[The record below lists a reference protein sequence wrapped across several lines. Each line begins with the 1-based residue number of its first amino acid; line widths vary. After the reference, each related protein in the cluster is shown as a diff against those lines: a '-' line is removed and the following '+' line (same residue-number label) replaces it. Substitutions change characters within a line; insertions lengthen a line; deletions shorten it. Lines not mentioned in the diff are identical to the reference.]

1 MRKKPN
7 PRQIL
12 IGVGATALVA
22 GAASFGLSKLFGGKP
37 ANLDITNGVNL
48 LPEDTLLSIA
58 ISTDAERWQKL
69 REFGVPESR
78 GVFEQKLTKFQTDFL
93 TSYGYDY
100 QRDIQPWVGKQ
111 ILFAYLYDR
120 GPKVAKAVAEN
131 VPKQQMVAL
140 LPIAN
145 EGAAKQAL
153 ERAKT
158 PIDANL
164 VESNYKG
171 VAIREIKGKK
181 GTIASA
187 VVGNFVVL
195 ATDRQG
201 LERIINTQQGGK
213 SLVTLPGY
221 NNALKEIEIDRPFAQ
236 IYLNVPAAT
245 ALTAANSPQKLAV
258 DKIAQSQSQQGI
270 AANATLETEGIGWK
284 GISWLKPNAKPKLVI
299 ENQGQNLA
307 NNLPDN
313 TLIMLSNG
321 NLQRLWQD
329 YVNSAQ
335 DNPLAPFKPDDA
347 IKNLEGLTGLNLK
360 SEILNWSK
368 GAFGIAMVPKVD
380 KTDTE
385 FGAGLVLIQQVSDRS
400 AADVAF
406 GKLDTRMVKK
416 QAFKVEKA
424 KLGGK
429 DIVNWVS
436 PLSGTAATHGW
447 IDNNLAFLTLG
458 APVANSFLPQPQ
470 KKLADNIA
478 FQQATRSSLNPHN
491 GQFFIDIDRTI
502 NTGNLPI
509 PYLTP
514 EVAAFFKGSRS
525 LGITSSI
532 LNESSNRF
540 DLFIALKKVAGAAK
554 LPPAPSKPKVVKP
567 SPSISPGAVSK
578 PSPSTSPGTVPKPL
592 PSF

>member
-1 MRKKPN
+1 MRRKQK

-22 GAASFGLSKLFGGKP
+22 GVAGFGVSKLLSGNP
-37 ANLDITNGVNL
+37 AKLDITNGVNL

-58 ISTDAERWQKL
+58 ISTDVERWQKL

-78 GVFEQKLTKFQTDFL
+78 GVFEQKLTKLQTDFL

-120 GPKVAKAVAEN
+120 GAKVEKAVAEN
-131 VPKQQMVAL
+131 VPKQQMVTL

-153 ERAKT
+153 ERTKI

-171 VAIREIKGKK
+171 VAIREVKGKK

-187 VVGNFVVL
+187 VVGNFIVL

-201 LERIINTQQGGK
+201 LERIINTEQNGK
-213 SLVTLPGY
+213 SLITVPGY
-221 NNALKEIEIDRPFAQ
+221 TNALKEIEIDRPFAQ
-236 IYLNVPAAT
+236 VYINVPAAT
-245 ALTAANSPQKLAV
+245 ALTAANSPQKLAI

-270 AANATLETEGIGWK
+270 AANATLEAEGIAWK
-284 GISWLKPNAKPKLVI
+284 GISWLKPNAKPKLVV

-313 TLIMLSNG
+313 TLIMLSGG
-321 NLQRLWQD
+321 NSQRLWQD

-368 GAFGIAMVPKVD
+368 GAFSMAMVPKVD

-385 FGAGLVLIQQVSDRS
+385 FGAGLVLMQQVSDRS

-406 GKLDTRMVKK
+406 GKLDSRMSKK
-416 QAFKVEKA
+416 QGYKIEKA

-436 PLSGTAATHGW
+436 SLSGTGATHGW
-447 IDNNLAFLTLG
+447 LDNNLAFLTLG
-458 APVANSFLPQPQ
+458 APVANSFLPQPG
-470 KKLADNIA
+470 KKLADNPA

-502 NTGNLPI
+502 NVGTLPI

-525 LGITSSI
+525 LGVTSSI

-540 DLFIALKKVAGAAK
+540 DLFIALKKVPGAAK
-554 LPPAPSKPKVVKP
+554 LPPAPPKPKVVKP
-567 SPSISPGAVSK
+567 SPSPSPGAAPK
-578 PSPSTSPGTVPKPL
+578 PSPTPS

>member
-1 MRKKPN
+1 MKKKQN
-7 PRQIL
+7 PRKIL
-12 IGVGATALVA
+12 IGVGLTALVA
-22 GAASFGLSKLFGGKP
+22 GGVGFGLSKLLSGKP
-37 ANLDITNGVNL
+37 GNLDITNGVNL
-48 LPEDTLLSIA
+48 LPEDTLLSIS
-58 ISTDAERWQKL
+58 ISTDVERWQKL

-78 GVFEQKLTKFQTDFL
+78 GVFEQTLTKLQTDFL

-120 GPKVAKAVAEN
+120 GSKVEKAVAEN
-131 VPKQQMVAL
+131 VPKQQIVTI

-153 ERAKT
+153 ERTKI

-171 VAIREIKGKK
+171 VAIREVKGKK

-187 VVGNFVVL
+187 VVGNFMVI

-201 LERIINTQQGGK
+201 LERIINTEQNGK
-213 SLVTLPGY
+213 SLITLPGY
-221 NNALKEIEIDRPFAQ
+221 NTALKEIEIDRPFAQ

-245 ALTAANSPQKLAV
+245 ALTAANSPQKLAI

-270 AANATLETEGIGWK
+270 AANASLEAEGIGWK
-284 GISWLKPNAKPKLVI
+284 GISWLKPNAKPKLIV

-313 TLIMLSNG
+313 TLILLSGG
-321 NLQRLWQD
+321 NLQRFWQD
-329 YVNSAQ
+329 YVNSAEN
-335 DNPLAPFKPDDA
+335 NPLAPVKPDDA
-347 IKNLEGLTGLNLK
+347 IKNIEGLTGLNLK

-368 GAFGIAMVPKVD
+368 GAFGVAMVPKVD

-385 FGAGLVLIQQVSDRS
+385 FGAGLVLMQQTSDRS

-406 GKLDTRMVKK
+406 GKLDTRMGKK

-429 DIVNWVS
+429 DVVNWIS

-458 APVANSFLPQPQ
+458 APVANSFLPQPE
-470 KKLADNIA
+470 KKLANNLA

-502 NTGNLPI
+502 NIGNLPI

-514 EVAAFFKGSRS
+514 EVAAFLKGSRS
-525 LGITSSI
+525 LGVTSSI

-554 LPPAPSKPKVVKP
+554 LPPAPPKPKVVKP
-567 SPSISPGAVSK
+567 SPSISPTATPK
-578 PSPSTSPGTVPKPL
+578 PSPSP
-592 PSF
+592 

>member
-1 MRKKPN
+1 MRRKQN

-22 GAASFGLSKLFGGKP
+22 GAAGFGISKFLGGNPSK
-37 ANLDITNGVNL
+37 LDITNGVNL
-48 LPEDTLLSIA
+48 LPEDTLLSIS
-58 ISTDAERWQKL
+58 ISTDLERWQKL
-69 REFGVPESR
+69 REFGTPESR
-78 GVFEQKLTKFQTDFL
+78 GVFEQKLTKLQTDFL

-120 GPKVAKAVAEN
+120 GAKVPKAVAEN
-131 VPKQQMVAL
+131 VPKQQMVTL

-153 ERAKT
+153 EGTKI

-171 VAIREIKGKK
+171 VAIREVKGKK

-187 VVGNFVVL
+187 VVGNFMVL

-201 LERIINTQQGGK
+201 LERIINTEQNGK
-213 SLVTLPGY
+213 SLITVPGY

-236 IYLNVPAAT
+236 IYINVPAAT
-245 ALTAANSPQKLAV
+245 ALTAANSPQKLAI

-270 AANATLETEGIGWK
+270 AANATLETEGIAWK
-284 GISWLKPNAKPKLVI
+284 GISWLKPNAKPKLVV

-313 TLIMLSNG
+313 TLIMLSAG
-321 NLQRLWQD
+321 NSQRLWQD

-347 IKNLEGLTGLNLK
+347 IENLEGLTGLNLK

-368 GAFGIAMVPKVD
+368 GAFSMAMVPKVD

-385 FGAGLVLIQQVSDRS
+385 FGAGLVLMQQVSDRS

-406 GKLDTRMVKK
+406 GKLDTRMSKK

-429 DIVNWVS
+429 DVVNWIS

-447 IDNNLAFLTLG
+447 LDNNLAFLTLG
-458 APVANSFLPQPQ
+458 APVANSFLPQPG
-470 KKLADNIA
+470 KKLADNPA

-502 NTGNLPI
+502 NVGTLPI

-525 LGITSSI
+525 LGVTSSI

-540 DLFIALKKVAGAAK
+540 DLFIALKKVAGEAK
-554 LPPAPSKPKVVKP
+554 LPPEPPKPKVVKP
-567 SPSISPGAVSK
+567 SPSPSPGAQAK
-578 PSPSTSPGTVPKPL
+578 PSPIPS

>member
-1 MRKKPN
+1 VSKIQNPKSTTVMLKKQN
-7 PRQIL
+7 HRQIL
-12 IGVGATALVA
+12 IGVGVTALVA
-22 GAASFGLSKLFGGKP
+22 GAAGFGIWKFMGKTP
-37 ANLDITNGVNL
+37 GKLDITNGVNL
-48 LPEDTLLSIA
+48 LPEDTLVSIA
-58 ISTDAERWQKL
+58 ISTDSERWQKL
-69 REFGVPESR
+69 REFGIPESR
-78 GVFEQKLTKFQTDFL
+78 GVFEQKLAQLQTEFL

-120 GPKVAKAVAEN
+120 GAKVDKAVAFN
-131 VPKQQMVAL
+131 VPKQQLVTL

-153 ERAKT
+153 ERMKT

-164 VESNYKG
+164 TESSYKG
-171 VAIREIKGKK
+171 FAIREIKGKK

-187 VVGNFVVL
+187 VVSNFLVIS
-195 ATDRQG
+195 TDRQG
-201 LERIINTQQGGK
+201 LERIINTEKGGK

-221 NNALKEIEIDRPFAQ
+221 NTALKEIEIDRPFAQ
-236 IYLNVPAAT
+236 IYVNIPAAT
-245 ALTAANSPQKLAV
+245 ALTAANSPQKLAI
-258 DKIAQSQSQQGI
+258 DKIAMAQSQQGI
-270 AANATLETEGIGWK
+270 AANATLEAEGIAWK

-307 NNLPDN
+307 NNLPNN
-313 TLIMLSNG
+313 TLITISGG

-329 YVNSAQ
+329 YVNNAEN
-335 DNPLAPFKPDDA
+335 NPLAPFKPEDA
-347 IKNLEGLTGLNLK
+347 SGNIESVTGLNLK

-385 FGAGLVLIQQVSDRS
+385 FGAGLVLMQQVNDRA
-400 AADVAF
+400 AADIAF
-406 GKLDTRMVKK
+406 GKLDSRMSKK
-416 QAFKVEKA
+416 LGFKVEKA

-436 PLSGTAATHGW
+436 SLSGVGATHGW
-447 IDNNLAFLTLG
+447 LDNNLAFLTLG
-458 APVANSFLPQPQ
+458 APVANSFLPQPSQ
-470 KKLADNIA
+470 KLADNPV
-478 FQQATRSSLNPHN
+478 FQQATRSSLSPNN

-502 NTGNLPI
+502 NQGNLPI

-525 LGITSSI
+525 LGVTSAI

-554 LPPAPSKPKVVKP
+554 LPPAPPKPK
-567 SPSISPGAVSK
+567 AVK
-578 PSPSTSPGTVPKPL
+578 PSPSTSPSAS
-592 PSF
+592 PSPSPSP

>member
-1 MRKKPN
+1 MRKKTK

-12 IGVGATALVA
+12 IGVGVSALVA
-22 GAASFGLSKLFGGKP
+22 GAASFGISKFFAGKTTQ
-37 ANLDITNGVNL
+37 LDITNGVSL

-78 GVFEQKLTKFQTDFL
+78 GVFEQKLTKLQTDFL

-120 GPKVAKAVAEN
+120 GSKVAKAVAEN
-131 VPKQQMVAL
+131 VPKQQMIAL

-153 ERAKT
+153 ERTKI

-164 VESNYKG
+164 VQSNYKG
-171 VAIREIKGKK
+171 IAIREIKGKK

-187 VVGNFVVL
+187 VVSNFV
-195 ATDRQG
+195 AISTDRQG

-221 NNALKEIEIDRPFAQ
+221 NNALKEIEIDRPFVQ

-245 ALTAANSPQKLAV
+245 ALTAANSPQKLAI

-270 AANATLETEGIGWK
+270 AANAALEADGIGWK
-284 GISWLKPNAKPKLVI
+284 GISWLKPNAKPKLII

-313 TLIMLSNG
+313 TLIMLSGG

-335 DNPLAPFKPDDA
+335 DNPLAPFQPDDA

-380 KTDTE
+380 KSDTE
-385 FGAGLVLIQQVSDRS
+385 FGAGLVLMQQVSDRS

-406 GKLDTRMVKK
+406 GKLDNRMIEK

-429 DIVNWVS
+429 NIVNWVS
-436 PLSGTAATHGW
+436 SLSGTAATHGW
-447 IDNNLAFLTLG
+447 LDNNLAFMTLG
-458 APVANSFLPQPQ
+458 APVANSFLPQPP
-470 KKLADNIA
+470 KKLADNLA
-478 FQQATRSSLNPHN
+478 FQEATRSNLNPHN

-502 NTGNLPI
+502 NQGNLPI

-554 LPPAPSKPKVVKP
+554 LPPAPPKPKVLKP
-567 SPSISPGAVSK
+567 SPSISPGAVPK

>member
-1 MRKKPN
+1 MRKKPK

-12 IGVGATALVA
+12 IGVGVTALVA
-22 GAASFGLSKLFGGKP
+22 GAASFGISKFFGGKP
-37 ANLDITNGVNL
+37 ANLDITNGVSL
-48 LPEDTLLSIA
+48 LPEDTLLSIS
-58 ISTDAERWQKL
+58 ISTDTERWQKL

-78 GVFEQKLTKFQTDFL
+78 GVFEQKLTKLQTDFL

-120 GPKVAKAVAEN
+120 GSKVAKAVAEN

-153 ERAKT
+153 ERTKT

-164 VESNYKG
+164 AESNYKG

-187 VVGNFVVL
+187 VLGNFV
-195 ATDRQG
+195 AISTDRQG

-270 AANATLETEGIGWK
+270 AANATLETEGIAWK

-385 FGAGLVLIQQVSDRS
+385 YGAGLVLMQQVSDRS

-406 GKLDTRMVKK
+406 GKLDTRMSKK

-491 GQFFIDIDRTI
+491 GQFFIDLDRTI

-554 LPPAPSKPKVVKP
+554 LPPASPKPKVVKP
-567 SPSISPGAVSK
+567 SPSASPNPSPK
-578 PSPSTSPGTVPKPL
+578 PSPS
-592 PSF
+592 F

>member
-12 IGVGATALVA
+12 IGVGVTAVVA
-22 GAASFGLSKLFGGKP
+22 GAAGFGISKFFDGKP
-37 ANLDITNGVNL
+37 AKLDITNGVNL

-58 ISTDAERWQKL
+58 ISTDVERWQKL

-78 GVFEQKLTKFQTDFL
+78 GVFEQKLTKLQTDFL

-120 GPKVAKAVAEN
+120 GAKVAKAVAEN

-140 LPIAN
+140 LPINN
-145 EGAAKQAL
+145 EGAAKQVL
-153 ERAKT
+153 ERTKI

-187 VVGNFVVL
+187 VVSNFVVL

-245 ALTAANSPQKLAV
+245 ALTAANSPQKLAI

-270 AANATLETEGIGWK
+270 AANATLETEGIAWK
-284 GISWLKPNAKPKLVI
+284 GISWLKSNAKPKLVI

-313 TLIMLSNG
+313 TLIMLSGG

-335 DNPLAPFKPDDA
+335 DNPLAPFQPDDA

-380 KTDTE
+380 KSDTE
-385 FGAGLVLIQQVSDRS
+385 FGAGLVLMQQVSDRS
-400 AADVAF
+400 AADIAF
-406 GKLDTRMVKK
+406 GKLDTRMSKK

-436 PLSGTAATHGW
+436 SLSGTAATHGW
-447 IDNNLAFLTLG
+447 IENNLAFLTLG

-470 KKLADNIA
+470 KKLADNPA

-491 GQFFIDIDRTI
+491 GQFFIDLDRTI
-502 NTGNLPI
+502 NQGNLPI

-554 LPPAPSKPKVVKP
+554 LPPAPPKPKVVKP
-567 SPSISPGAVSK
+567 SPSASPSPSPK
-578 PSPSTSPGTVPKPL
+578 PSPS
-592 PSF
+592 F